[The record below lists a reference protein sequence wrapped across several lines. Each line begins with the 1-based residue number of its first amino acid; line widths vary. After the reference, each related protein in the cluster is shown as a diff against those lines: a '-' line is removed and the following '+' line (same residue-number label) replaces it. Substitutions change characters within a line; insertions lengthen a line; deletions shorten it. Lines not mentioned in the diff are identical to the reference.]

1 MKETKLVRV
10 SQTYRS
16 LQKAKMSIELSKRKI
31 QSNLS
36 KADQK
41 LDFNSEEIAVKTLE
55 NQLKAIK
62 TPRYSAA
69 TLKGFHCLIHTHLK
83 SLCFP

>member
-1 MKETKLVRV
+1 MQMKETKLVRV

-16 LQKAKMSIELSKRKI
+16 LQKAKMSVELSKRKV

-36 KADQK
+36 KSDQK

-55 NQLKAIK
+55 NQ
-62 TPRYSAA
+62 
-69 TLKGFHCLIHTHLK
+69 
-83 SLCFP
+83 